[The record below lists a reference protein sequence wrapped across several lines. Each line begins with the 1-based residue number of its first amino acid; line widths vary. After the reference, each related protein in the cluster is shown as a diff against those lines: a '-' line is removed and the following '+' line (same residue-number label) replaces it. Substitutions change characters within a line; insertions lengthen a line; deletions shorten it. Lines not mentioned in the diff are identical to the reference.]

1 MSLLER
7 INADFMS
14 AYKSK
19 ETMKK
24 DFLGLIKS
32 EVTKESKDPTDQYI
46 VSKIKSMIKSAESTN
61 SLSNEELEWLEVY
74 LPTQMTDQELESEIS
89 SIVELI
95 AADSIKEMGAVMA
108 ELKTRHN
115 GTYDGKKASEII
127 KRLLQ

>member
-95 AADSIKEMGAVMA
+95 TADSIKEMGAVMP

-115 GTYDGKKASEII
+115 GTYDGKKASAII

>member
-95 AADSIKEMGAVMA
+95 TADSIKEMGAVMA

-115 GTYDGKKASEII
+115 GTYDGKKASAII

>member
-95 AADSIKEMGAVMA
+95 ATDSIKEMGAVMA

-115 GTYDGKKASEII
+115 GTYDGKKASAII